1 MSSLPFTALTSISKP
16 LQMGR
21 DRRNSQLGGEI
32 RKSIHPSL
40 CVAVVDDIAIFHI
53 AKLGVDLG
61 GTVQV
66 REEKDE
72 GGGRKKAI
80 RVIFA
85 FTWVKTQSHK
95 TERKTVGAIML
106 YPGITRSNA

>member
-1 MSSLPFTALTSISKP
+1 
-16 LQMGR
+16 MGR

-40 CVAVVDDIAIFHI
+40 CVAVVDDIAIFYI
-53 AKLGVDLG
+53 AKLGVDPG

-72 GGGRKKAI
+72 GEVDAKKL
-80 RVIFA
+80 
-85 FTWVKTQSHK
+85 S
-95 TERKTVGAIML
+95 E
-106 YPGITRSNA
+106 